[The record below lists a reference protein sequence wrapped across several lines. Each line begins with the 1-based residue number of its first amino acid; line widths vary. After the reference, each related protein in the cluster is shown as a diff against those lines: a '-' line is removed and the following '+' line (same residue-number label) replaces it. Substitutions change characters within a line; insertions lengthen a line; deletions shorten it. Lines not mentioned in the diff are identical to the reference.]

1 MLSEQ
6 VRKSVSVAS
15 HRGKSI
21 VQKLSA
27 SCCILTKHSQSY
39 CYCVNQETEMKN
51 KDSREKLTKA
61 QMYCYR
67 REQSI
72 QLHLQENR
80 HVYIGKPEKEE
91 ERSPTESIATVF

>member
-1 MLSEQ
+1 
-6 VRKSVSVAS
+6 
-15 HRGKSI
+15 
-21 VQKLSA
+21 
-27 SCCILTKHSQSY
+27 
-39 CYCVNQETEMKN
+39 MKN